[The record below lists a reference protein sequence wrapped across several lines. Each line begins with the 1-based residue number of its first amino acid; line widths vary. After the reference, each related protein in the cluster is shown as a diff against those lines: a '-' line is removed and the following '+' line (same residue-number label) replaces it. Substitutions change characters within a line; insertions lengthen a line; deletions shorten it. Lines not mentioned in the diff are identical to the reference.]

1 MYSRVHVLTKTNKS
15 LIFNEVIPKH
25 FVIPIHRH
33 HNKETFHIS
42 KGEGYIFMDGQ
53 LIYVRRGMKV
63 DISPGVTHGLFTK
76 DAPLECFVVIEGSN
90 SDELTQLFFDLMKI

>member
-1 MYSRVHVLTKTNKS
+1 
-15 LIFNEVIPKH
+15 
-25 FVIPIHRH
+25 
-33 HNKETFHIS
+33 
-42 KGEGYIFMDGQ
+42 MDGQ